1 MIEHVFYKCKDNDV
15 SLHFLIEDGKIDEV
29 SVKTI
34 EDEEWIVI
42 GFNDLM
48 EGIDKAKQFIEKSN
62 LNPLA

>member
-15 SLHFLIEDGKIDEV
+15 VLAFLIEDGKIDEV
-29 SVKTI
+29 SVKTT

-48 EGIDKAKQFIEKSN
+48 EGIKKAN
-62 LNPLA
+62 LKTAT